1 MSHVPHDEGAAL
13 LEPGGQVAE
22 LHSASGDFLRS
33 VRERK
38 CDKLRDA
45 RHILCGDDFILEKV
59 QTKW

>member
-1 MSHVPHDEGAAL
+1 MPHDEGAAL
-13 LEPGGQVAE
+13 LEPRGQVAE

-38 CDKLRDA
+38 CDKLRVA